1 MVASVHYQCLVKA
14 GLAQSLPTSDVA
26 NSEVYDQV
34 ELFRDV
40 VLARKGNW
48 TRASWTRHSRVSE
61 SQHYMHVRTSTSWL
75 SVLRY
80 VLKQVCLRT
89 TCAIIALSSTFP
101 SVHTHSAIMRL
112 PAWQIPTPLSL
123 NLSCPSNV
131 TFHSH
136 ASQLSRSY
144 VTHTSEASRRTETS
158 RARLWA

>member
-89 TCAIIALSSTFP
+89 TCAIIASPFIDFSKRAYTF
-101 SVHTHSAIMRL
+101 
-112 PAWQIPTPLSL
+112 
-123 NLSCPSNV
+123 CD
-131 TFHSH
+131 H
-136 ASQLSRSY
+136 ASSGLANPY
-144 VTHTSEASRRTETS
+144 P
-158 RARLWA
+158 LIPKPFLPL